1 MMGKYFP
8 DDNGVT
14 VPRGMRK
21 LKSLHTLRYVHLAR
35 GNAVVEE
42 IKGLTGL
49 RKLGVVGI
57 NEKNSQNLCLAIFKL
72 SLLESLSLCSNLDL
86 SDCLNGIKSP
96 PENLQSLKLRDCWM
110 ARLPEW
116 IKGLQNLVKLTL
128 DGTGLSRD
136 GAAMLMR
143 DIGELRNL

>member
-1 MMGKYFP
+1 
-8 DDNGVT
+8 
-14 VPRGMRK
+14 
-21 LKSLHTLRYVHLAR
+21 
-35 GNAVVEE
+35 
-42 IKGLTGL
+42 
-49 RKLGVVGI
+49 VVGI